1 MKRYRYIFAAFAL
14 CAIAACS
21 DDDFNVPTD
30 AVRIDATIGDNSL
43 FTRSNPASTT
53 EEEETRFNIGDRIT
67 VTNGDRTA
75 NYVLGNNGWT
85 AENQEYLR
93 WHENHMTFTAR
104 YPAGN
109 DVGDNMSFTLEA
121 GTTADQSTEELIGN
135 ADFMV
140 CRKTESARP
149 DDNKLSLQMQRMM
162 ARIIV
167 KIDGFKDEFGAD
179 AKVEN
184 VTITSPAR
192 TVEVT
197 FADNNSTSATPLGDA
212 IAIIPYIA
220 NGTGG
225 TGTTYTA
232 IVVPAAYNDQTG
244 TGKVVTVTCGEKPM
258 EAKVNL
264 TLKAGHSYTFPLTV
278 GKETIKIGTVSVEEW
293 KPGDPI
299 GESENIANET
309 TKQ

>member
-1 MKRYRYIFAAFAL
+1 MKKYRYIIAAFAL

-21 DDDFNVPTD
+21 EDDFNVPTD

-85 AENQEYLR
+85 AEKQEYLR

-109 DVGDNMSFTLEA
+109 DVGANMSFTLGDA
-121 GTTADQSTEELIGN
+121 TADQSDLDKIAA

-140 CRKTESARP
+140 YRRTESARP
-149 DDNKLSLQMQRMM
+149 DNNTLSLQMQRMM

-167 KIDGFKDEFGAD
+167 KIEDFKDEFGAD
-179 AKVEN
+179 AKVEH
-184 VTITSPAR
+184 VTITSPASIVN
-192 TVEVT
+192 VE
-197 FADNNSTSATPLGDA
+197 FNEDNPSATTDGTS
-212 IAIIPYIA
+212 IEITPYT

-225 TGTTYTA
+225 TNTTYTA
-232 IVVPAAYNDQTG
+232 IVIPAADATVVKLKCG
-244 TGKVVTVTCGEKPM
+244 GKDL

-264 TLKAGHSYTFPLTV
+264 TLKAGHSYTLPLTV
-278 GKETIKIGTVSVEEW
+278 GKETIKIGTVSVANW
-293 KPGDPI
+293 KGNVTI
-299 GESENIANET
+299 EGGTANET
-309 TKQ
+309 D

>member
-1 MKRYRYIFAAFAL
+1 MKKYRYIIAAFAL

-30 AVRIDATIGDNSL
+30 AVRIDATIGDNSI

-53 EEEETRFNIGDRIT
+53 EEEEKKFNISDRIT

-109 DVGDNMSFTLEA
+109 DVEANMSFTLGNA
-121 GTTADQSTEELIGN
+121 TANQSDLDKIAA

-140 CRKTESARP
+140 CRRTESARP
-149 DDNKLSLQMQRMM
+149 DNNTLSLQMQRMM

-167 KIDGFKDEFGAD
+167 KIEDFKDEFGAD
-179 AKVEN
+179 AEVEN
-184 VTITSPAR
+184 VTITSPASIVN
-192 TVEVT
+192 VE
-197 FADNNSTSATPLGDA
+197 FNEDNPSATTEGTA
-212 IAIIPYIA
+212 IDITPYMA

-225 TGTTYTA
+225 TNTTYTA
-232 IVVPAAYNDQTG
+232 IVVPAAYNDRTV
-244 TGKVVTVTCGEKPM
+244 TGKVVTVTCGNKTM
-258 EAKVNL
+258 VAKVNL
-264 TLKAGHSYTFPLTV
+264 TLAAGHSYTLPLTV
-278 GKETIKIGTVSVEEW
+278 GKETIKIGTVTVEEW
-293 KPGDPI
+293 KGNVDI
-299 GESENIANET
+299 EGGTANET